1 MAQLKVQDAF
11 DLAVQHHNAGRLREA
26 EHLYRQILAQQ
37 PEHADSI
44 HYLGVI
50 ARQDGRKDMAVD
62 LIRRAIAIRPNY
74 AEAYSNLG
82 NALRDNGQ
90 LDAAIAAYRQ
100 AIVLNPNLPQA
111 HNNLGSA
118 LKDKGQ
124 LVEAIAAFRKT
135 IALNP
140 NLHEAHYNLGNV
152 LREMGQLDEAIAA
165 YRRTIA
171 LRPNHLEA
179 HTNLGKTLSDK
190 EDFDA
195 AVAAF
200 RQAIALSPNSPEA
213 HGNLGNALKD
223 SGQLDEAIAAYR
235 QAIALNPNL
244 HEAHNNLGNALAAKG
259 QFDDAIA
266 AYRQAIALRPNLPD
280 AHGNLGNALAAKGQ
294 FDEAIA
300 AYRRA
305 IALSPDYVEA
315 HSNLG
320 NALRDA
326 GHLDDAIAACRQA
339 IAIRP
344 NYAKAH
350 NNLGMAL
357 KDKAQLDEAI
367 AAFRQAIA
375 LDPDNALIDSNLVFA
390 LQFDPACDA
399 QAILEENRRWNRR
412 HAEPLGR
419 FIQAHSNDRNP
430 NRRLR
435 IGYFG
440 ADFREHC
447 QSFFTIPLLSNHD
460 RNTFEIFCYANVA
473 RPDDKTER
481 IRRLCDG
488 WLSIAGMTDQEA
500 AQKIREDRIDILVDL
515 TLHMANNRM
524 LLFAQKPAPVQVTW
538 LGYPGTTGLSTMDYR
553 LTDPYL
559 DPPGC
564 NDQFYVETSIRLP
577 DTFWCYDPLNTEVGV
592 NDLPAESNG
601 FITFG
606 SLNNFCKVT
615 EQIPRLWAQVLKT
628 VDRSRLMIL
637 CPEGSHRQT
646 LLDVLRREGINPDR
660 IELVAPR
667 PRAKYLELY
676 HRIDVGLDTF
686 PVNGHTTS
694 LDSYWMGVP
703 VVTLTGSMILGSAG
717 LSQLT
722 NLGLTELIARTPQE
736 YVRIAA
742 ELANDLPRLVELR
755 RTLRPRMLAS
765 PLMDAPRFARGIEG
779 AYRHMWNTWCETVS
793 AKG

>member
-1 MAQLKVQDAF
+1 MAQLTVQQAF
-11 DLAVQHHNAGRLREA
+11 NLAVQHHHAGRLREA

-37 PEHADSI
+37 PEHADAI
-44 HYLGVI
+44 HYLGVV
-50 ARQDGRKDMAVD
+50 ARQDGRNDIAVD
-62 LIRRAIAIRPNY
+62 LIRRAIVIRPNY

-140 NLHEAHYNLGNV
+140 NLHEAH
-152 LREMGQLDEAIAA
+152 
-165 YRRTIA
+165 
-171 LRPNHLEA
+171 
-179 HTNLGKTLSDK
+179 TNLGKTLSDK
-190 EDFDA
+190 GDFDA
-195 AVAAF
+195 AIAVF
-200 RQAIALSPNSPEA
+200 RQAIALGPNVPEA

-235 QAIALNPNL
+235 RAIALNPNL
-244 HEAHNNLGNALAAKG
+244 HEAHNNLGNALAAKN
-259 QFDDAIA
+259 QFDDAAA
-266 AYRQAIALRPNLPD
+266 AYRQAIALRPNSPD
-280 AHGNLGNALAAKGQ
+280 AYNNLGNALAAKDQ
-294 FDEAIA
+294 FDDAIV

-305 IALSPDYVEA
+305 IAFSPDYAEA
-315 HSNLG
+315 LSNLG
-320 NALRDA
+320 NALRDT
-326 GHLDDAIAACRQA
+326 GHLDDAVAACRRA

-344 NYAKAH
+344 DYAKAH

-357 KDKAQLDEAI
+357 KDKGQLEEAI
-367 AAFRQAIA
+367 AAFRQAVA
-375 LDPDNALIDSNLVFA
+375 LDPDSALIDSNLIFA

-399 QAILEENRRWNRR
+399 RTILEENRRWNRR
-412 HAEPLGR
+412 HAGPLGR
-419 FIQAHSNDRNP
+419 FVQAHSNARNP
-430 NRRLR
+430 DRRLR
-435 IGYFG
+435 IGYVG

-447 QSFFTIPLLSNHD
+447 QSLFTIPLLSSHD
-460 RNTFEIFCYANVA
+460 RSAFEIFCYSNVA

-488 WLSIAGMTDQEA
+488 WLSIAGMSDQEA

-515 TLHMANNRM
+515 TLQMANNRM
-524 LLFAQKPAPVQVTW
+524 LLFARKPAPVQVTW

-559 DPPGC
+559 DPPGL
-564 NDQFYVETSIRLP
+564 NDQFYSETSVRLP
-577 DTFWCYDPLNTEVGV
+577 DTFWCYDPLNMQVGV

-615 EQIPRLWAQVLKT
+615 EEVPRLWAQVLRT

-637 CPEGSHRQT
+637 CPEGSHRQS
-646 LLDVLRREGINPDR
+646 LLEMLRREGINPDR

-667 PRAKYLELY
+667 PREKYLELY

-703 VVTLTGSMILGSAG
+703 VVTLTGSMILGRAG

-742 ELANDLPRLVELR
+742 ELANDLLRLAELR
-755 RTLRPRMLAS
+755 RTLRPRTLAS
-765 PLMDAPRFARGIEG
+765 PLMDAPKFARGIEA
-779 AYRHMWNTWCETVS
+779 AYRRMWDAWCQTVS